1 MTENKKPSK
10 NWRKKAGIGMTFMA
24 LGFMAVIGVT
34 SGTLKGLDGQ
44 PLVNNVADIEP
55 QAGGDVP
62 EAEAQKDCGHYIEWI
77 GQKVS
82 NSALKKTGKPF
93 RILPPNSMMTM
104 DHNPARINVH
114 VDENGTIENVK
125 CG

>member
-1 MTENKKPSK
+1 MTGKKKSPDS
-10 NWRKKAGIGMTFMA
+10 WRKKAGIGMTFMA
-24 LGFMAVIGVT
+24 LGFVTVIGIN
-34 SGTLKGLDGQ
+34 SGTMKNLNGQ
-44 PLVNNVADIEP
+44 SLVNVADIEP
-55 QAGGDVP
+55 QAGGDDLEE
-62 EAEAQKDCGHYIEWI
+62 EAVKDCGHYIEWI

-104 DHNPARINVH
+104 DHNPERINVH
-114 VDENGTIENVK
+114 VDESGIIENVK